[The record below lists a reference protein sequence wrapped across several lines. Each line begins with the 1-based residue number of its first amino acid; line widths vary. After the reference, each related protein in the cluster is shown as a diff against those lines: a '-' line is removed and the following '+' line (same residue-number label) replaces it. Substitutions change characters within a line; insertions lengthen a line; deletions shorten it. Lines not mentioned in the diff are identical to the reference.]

1 MTALEF
7 CVFPGATSPVGFYL
21 LRSAPCIPRS
31 LMDSVRGWSQIANI
45 CQQNMQPDK
54 TALDICHA
62 CFRMCA
68 ATSVDTLNLHVDLL
82 GDRTTSVSACADGL
96 VKRLLLCTG
105 DALCLRRPPKVLWH
119 VLLHIMIVCTTWHRG
134 PFRECTGGGTLMHR
148 GHCVHFSGP
157 LSIGNLQCIFVYHHP
172 LVHEISGGGIP

>member
-7 CVFPGATSPVGFYL
+7 SVFPGATSPVGFYL

-68 ATSVDTLNLHVDLL
+68 AISVDTLNLHVDLL

-119 VLLHIMIVCTTWHRG
+119 VLLHIMIMYVPLGFFHVTADGARHRLLLRNFGLVLLLVGPCCGFLANTT
-134 PFRECTGGGTLMHR
+134 
-148 GHCVHFSGP
+148 
-157 LSIGNLQCIFVYHHP
+157 
-172 LVHEISGGGIP
+172 LVLRDA